1 MPEES
6 HDIYAAATLKYSF
19 KTRDVTILLPMTE
32 QQTFYVTSKG
42 AFYKIDWFDCN
53 FLCYGQ
59 TERALSTRIRNRR
72 GKVIRVG
79 DNNSKNVQEAKQ
91 VGHDKDS

>member
-42 AFYKIDWFDCN
+42 AFYKID
-53 FLCYGQ
+53 
-59 TERALSTRIRNRR
+59 
-72 GKVIRVG
+72 
-79 DNNSKNVQEAKQ
+79 
-91 VGHDKDS
+91 